1 MVVSALPSTTSAP
14 STTPQTAQSSGGLV
28 KPDFKIPTIPAT
40 ASGGDLFDNRTAA
53 TKLLMAVGSGN
64 LKGGGRKMKGKT
76 KYKKSRNN
84 IVKVMKG
91 CNTKRTKKNK
101 RIFRGGNMVT
111 PTKVGGEIEV
121 PIPGGASPTQVSIL
135 KGLTNNLLQAQVLSS
150 NKAPDIPRIVSSKF
164 TGGGIINNSRY
175 KKTNYKLLRYK
186 KSIGRK
192 SRNRSRCHKHKI

>member
-1 MVVSALPSTTSAP
+1 MSVSALPSTTTAP
-14 STTPQTAQSSGGLV
+14 STTSHTTQ
-28 KPDFKIPTIPAT
+28 
-40 ASGGDLFDNRTAA
+40 ASGGIVPTSFKLPSMPAVASGGVLFDNRMEA
-53 TKLLMAVGSGN
+53 TKQLMYVGSGN
-64 LKGGGRKMKGKT
+64 LKGGGKKMKRKT
-76 KYKKSRNN
+76 KYKKSRNHITN
-84 IVKVMKG
+84 VMKG
-91 CNTKRTKKNK
+91 CNAKKTKKNK

-135 KGLTNNLLQAQVLSS
+135 KGLTNNLLKTQLLST
-150 NKAPDIPRIVSSKF
+150 NIPPDIPRILSSKF